1 MTRFHSWPK
10 KIHRA
15 FTAWN
20 PRSLRFRLTIGIATV
35 SAVGLGGVAIWLG
48 WSMKQILIAAHKEN
62 IVYLA
67 QRIPQD
73 IEIYQ
78 QMYSP
83 QEAMQKAVQNLSRDN
98 VFLWIEDEQGQLIAR
113 TGGLEAPQPLP
124 VSPQL
129 SVFPFSGADVSEIE
143 DRYWVLCAS
152 SLVVNNQTLGE
163 LYIAQDISPDQ
174 MMFLQMIRNLGIATI
189 VAIGGMS
196 IAGGVYIARSLVPLH
211 RICQLTESISADQ
224 LGEAK
229 IELNRAPTEVKQLAE
244 RFDEML
250 MRLHT
255 AWEHQRQF
263 VSDVSHELRTPLT
276 IVSGYLQSVQRR
288 GDNLSS
294 PQREA
299 LAMATSEANRTIQL
313 LQDLLT
319 LARID
324 NGQMQ
329 FQMEQVGLKAF
340 VQEVISLAEQYHDR
354 AIIYEGTAKPVPVQ
368 VDANRLK
375 QVLLNL
381 IDNAVKYSEPEHPVL
396 LNLQNKGDTAMLA
409 VRDQGLGI
417 PFAQQSR
424 IFERFYRVDDAR
436 SRSTGGTGLGLSIVK
451 TLVEGMD
458 GKITVTSQL
467 GVGTTFTVSL
477 PIVQRREQ

>member
-1 MTRFHSWPK
+1 MTQFSSWHN
-10 KIHRA
+10 KIHHGLK
-15 FTAWN
+15 TWN
-20 PRSLRFRLTIGIATV
+20 LRSLRFRLTVGIAMV

-67 QRIPQD
+67 ERMPQD

-78 QMYSP
+78 QMYP
-83 QEAMQKAVQNLSRDN
+83 EQEAMQKAVENLSRDN
-98 VFLWIEDEQGQLIAR
+98 VFLWINNKQGELIAR

-129 SVFPFSGADVSEIE
+129 SMFPLPGVNVSEVK
-143 DRYWVLCAS
+143 DRYWVLCGNP
-152 SLVVNNQTLGE
+152 LVINNQRVGE

-174 MMFLQMIRNLGIATI
+174 MMFVHMMRNLGIATV
-189 VAIGGMS
+189 VAIAGMS
-196 IAGGVYIARSLVPLH
+196 VVGGIYIARSLLPLH
-211 RICQLTESISADQ
+211 RICQLTESISADH
-224 LGEAK
+224 LGEAR

-250 MRLHT
+250 IRLHR
-255 AWEHQRQF
+255 AWEHQQQF
-263 VSDVSHELRTPLT
+263 VSDVSHELRTPLS
-276 IVSGYLQSVQRR
+276 IVSGYLQSLQRR
-288 GDNLSS
+288 GDNLTL

-299 LAMATSEANRTIQL
+299 LACATSEADRTIQL

-329 FQMEQVGLKAF
+329 FQTEELGLKAF
-340 VQEVISLAEQYHDR
+340 VQEVIHLAEQYHDR
-354 AIIYEGTAKPVPVQ
+354 AIRYEGTRDSVWVR
-368 VDANRLK
+368 VDSNRLK

-381 IDNAVKYSEPEHPVL
+381 IDNAVKYSEAEQPVIL
-396 LNLQNKGDTAMLA
+396 SLRKQQNTAILT
-409 VRDQGLGI
+409 VRDQGIGI
-417 PFAQQSR
+417 PPAQQTR

-458 GKITVTSQL
+458 GKITVSSQL
-467 GVGTTFTVSL
+467 GMGTTFTIAL
-477 PIVQRREQ
+477 PLQRED

>member
-1 MTRFHSWPK
+1 M
-10 KIHRA
+10 
-15 FTAWN
+15 
-20 PRSLRFRLTIGIATV
+20 
-35 SAVGLGGVAIWLG
+35 WLG

-67 QRIPQD
+67 ERIPED

-78 QMYSP
+78 QMYPP
-83 QEAMQKAVQNLSRDN
+83 QQAMQKAVQNLSRDK
-98 VFLWIEDEQGQLIAR
+98 VFLWIENPQGELIAR

-129 SVFPFSGADVSEIE
+129 SVFPFSGVDVSEVA
-143 DRYWVLCAS
+143 DRYWVLCAN
-152 SLVVNNQTLGE
+152 SLAVNQETVGK

-174 MMFLQMIRNLGIATI
+174 MMFLQMVRNLGFATVIAI
-189 VAIGGMS
+189 SGMT
-196 IAGGVYIARSLVPLH
+196 IAGGIYIARSLLPLQ
-211 RICQLTESISADQ
+211 RICQLTERISADQ

-244 RFDEML
+244 QFDEML

-255 AWEHQRQF
+255 AWEQQQDF

-276 IVSGYLQSVQRR
+276 IVSGYLQSLQRR
-288 GDNLSS
+288 GDNLNP

-299 LAMATSEANRTIQL
+299 LACATSEADRTIQL

-329 FQMEQVGLKAF
+329 FQTETLNLKDFA
-340 VQEVISLAEQYHDR
+340 QEVIQLAQQYHEHG
-354 AIIYEGTAKPVPVQ
+354 IHYEGIAEPVLIQ

-381 IDNAVKYSEPEHPVL
+381 IENAIKYSEPESPVL
-396 LNLQNKGDTAMLA
+396 LQLESEGTQVMLS
-409 VRDQGLGI
+409 VCDHGIGI
-417 PFAQQSR
+417 PLAQQTR

-436 SRSTGGTGLGLSIVK
+436 ARSTGGTGLGLSIVK
-451 TLVEGMD
+451 TLVEGMG
-458 GKITVTSQL
+458 GKITVQSQL
-467 GVGTTFTVSL
+467 GVGTTFTLSF
-477 PIVQRREQ
+477 PTFIQAD

>member
-1 MTRFHSWPK
+1 MTRLQSLPSK
-10 KIHRA
+10 LHRA
-15 FTAWN
+15 FKAWN

-67 QRIPQD
+67 ERMPQD

-78 QMYSP
+78 EMYAP
-83 QEAMQKAVQNLSRDN
+83 QEAMQKAVQNLSRDH
-98 VFLWIEDEQGQLIAR
+98 VFLWIENEQDQLIAR
-113 TGGLEAPQPLP
+113 TDGLDSPHPLP

-129 SVFPFSGADVSEIE
+129 SIFPFSGVDVSQVE
-143 DRYWVLCAS
+143 DRYWVLCANA
-152 SLVVNNQTLGE
+152 LVVNQQTVGK

-174 MMFLQMIRNLGIATI
+174 IMFVQMIRNLGLATV

-196 IAGGVYIARSLVPLH
+196 LAGGIYIARSLLPLQ
-211 RICQLTESISADQ
+211 RICQLTERISADQ

-229 IELNRAPTEVKQLAE
+229 IELDRAPTEVKQLAE

-250 MRLHT
+250 MRLYR
-255 AWEHQRQF
+255 AWEQQQQF

-276 IVSGYLQSVQRR
+276 IVSGYLQSLQRR
-288 GDNLSS
+288 GDNLSP

-299 LAMATSEANRTIQL
+299 LACATSEADRTIQL

-329 FQMEQVGLKAF
+329 FQLEDLCLKEF
-340 VQEVISLAEQYHDR
+340 VQEVITLAEQYHDR
-354 AIIYEGTAKPVPVQ
+354 AIRYEGSNDSIRVN

-381 IDNAVKYSEPEHPVL
+381 IDNAVKYSEPEQAVIL
-396 LNLQNKGDTAMLA
+396 SLQKQENTVILA
-409 VRDQGLGI
+409 VRDQGIGI
-417 PFAQQSR
+417 PFAQQTR

-458 GKITVTSQL
+458 GKITVSSQL
-467 GVGTTFTVSL
+467 GVGTTFTISL
-477 PIVQRREQ
+477 PFKQE

>member
-1 MTRFHSWPK
+1 MTLLHACQK
-10 KIHRA
+10 KIHGA
-15 FTAWN
+15 FKTWN
-20 PRSLRFRLTIGIATV
+20 PQSLRFRLTIGIATV

-67 QRIPQD
+67 ERIPQD

-78 QMYSP
+78 DMYPP
-83 QEAMQKAVQNLSRDN
+83 QQAMQKAVQNLSRDN
-98 VFLWIEDEQGQLIAR
+98 VFLWIENEQGQLIAR

-124 VSPQL
+124 VSP
-129 SVFPFSGADVSEIE
+129 SFSMFPFSGVAVSEVE
-143 DRYWVLCAS
+143 DRYWILCAS
-152 SLVVNNQTLGE
+152 ALTVNNQAAGK

-174 MMFLQMIRNLGIATI
+174 IMFLQMIRNLGMATV

-196 IAGGVYIARSLVPLH
+196 LAGGFYIARSLVPLH

-255 AWEHQRQF
+255 AWEQQRQF

-288 GDNLSS
+288 GDNLSP

-299 LAMATSEANRTIQL
+299 LAMATSEADRTIQL

-329 FQMEQVGLKAF
+329 FQMEKVSLKAF
-340 VQEVISLAEQYHDR
+340 VQEVISLTEQYHDR
-354 AIIYEGTAKPVPVQ
+354 AVVYEGTTDPVFVN
-368 VDANRLK
+368 VDVNRLK

-381 IDNAVKYSEPEHPVL
+381 IDNAVKYSEPEQPVL
-396 LNLQNKGDTAMLA
+396 LNLETKENTALLA
-409 VRDQGLGI
+409 VSDYGIGI

-467 GVGTTFTVSL
+467 GVGTTVTVSFPL
-477 PIVQRREQ
+477 VQGSD

>member
-1 MTRFHSWPK
+1 MTPLQSWQTQ
-10 KIHRA
+10 IHRI
-15 FTAWN
+15 FRAWN
-20 PRSLRFRLTIGIATV
+20 PRSLRFRLTVGIATV

-48 WSMKQILIAAHKEN
+48 WSMKQILIAAHKDN

-67 QRIPQD
+67 ERMPND

-78 QMYSP
+78 QMYPP

-98 VFLWIEDEQGQLIAR
+98 VFLWIENEQGQLIAR
-113 TGGLEAPQPLP
+113 TGGLDSPQPLP

-129 SVFPFSGADVSEIE
+129 SMFPLSGVDVSEVA
-143 DRYWVLCAS
+143 DRYWVLCANA
-152 SLVVNNQTLGE
+152 LVINNQTVGQ

-174 MMFLQMIRNLGIATI
+174 MMFVQMVRNLGLATV
-189 VAIGGMS
+189 VAIGGMT
-196 IAGGVYIARSLVPLH
+196 IVGGVYIARSLLPLQ

-250 MRLHT
+250 IRLNT
-255 AWEHQRQF
+255 AWEQQQQF

-276 IVSGYLQSVQRR
+276 IVSGYLQSLQRR
-288 GDNLSS
+288 GDNLSP
-294 PQREA
+294 PQRDA
-299 LAMATSEANRTIQL
+299 LACATSEADRTIQL

-329 FQMEQVGLKAF
+329 FQMEELCLKDF
-340 VQEVISLAEQYHDR
+340 VQEVISLTEQYHDR
-354 AIIYEGTAKPVPVQ
+354 SIYYEGKTARILIKA
-368 VDANRLK
+368 DANRLK

-381 IDNAVKYSEPEHPVL
+381 IDNAIKYSEPEQPVIL
-396 LNLQNKGDTAMLA
+396 TLEEKDNTAILTVQDHGM
-409 VRDQGLGI
+409 GI
-417 PFAQQSR
+417 PFAQQTR

-451 TLVEGMD
+451 TLVEGMG
-458 GKITVTSQL
+458 GKVTVSSQL
-467 GVGTTFTVSL
+467 GIGTTFTLSFSKAGY
-477 PIVQRREQ
+477 

>member
-1 MTRFHSWPK
+1 MTQFSSLPN
-10 KIHRA
+10 KIHHGLK
-15 FTAWN
+15 TWN
-20 PRSLRFRLTIGIATV
+20 PRSLRFRLTVGIAMV

-67 QRIPQD
+67 ERMPQD

-78 QMYSP
+78 QMYP
-83 QEAMQKAVQNLSRDN
+83 EQEAMQKAVENLSRDN
-98 VFLWIEDEQGQLIAR
+98 VFLWIKNKQGELIAR

-129 SVFPFSGADVSEIE
+129 SMFPLPGVNVSEVK
-143 DRYWVLCAS
+143 DRYWVLCGNP
-152 SLVVNNQTLGE
+152 LVINNQRVGE

-174 MMFLQMIRNLGIATI
+174 MMFVHMMRNLGIATV
-189 VAIGGMS
+189 VAIAGMS
-196 IAGGVYIARSLVPLH
+196 VVGGIYIARSLLPLH
-211 RICQLTESISADQ
+211 RICQLTESISADH
-224 LGEAK
+224 LGEAR

-250 MRLHT
+250 IRLHR

-263 VSDVSHELRTPLT
+263 VSDVSHELRTPLS
-276 IVSGYLQSVQRR
+276 IVSGYLQSLQRR
-288 GDNLSS
+288 GDNLTL

-299 LAMATSEANRTIQL
+299 LACATSEADRTIQL

-329 FQMEQVGLKAF
+329 FQTEELGLKAF
-340 VQEVISLAEQYHDR
+340 VQEVIHLAEQYHDR
-354 AIIYEGTAKPVPVQ
+354 AIRYEGTRDSVRVR
-368 VDANRLK
+368 VDSNRLK

-381 IDNAVKYSEPEHPVL
+381 IDNAVKYSEAEQPVIL
-396 LNLQNKGDTAMLA
+396 SLRKQQNTAILA
-409 VRDQGLGI
+409 VRDQGIGI
-417 PFAQQSR
+417 PPAQQTR

-458 GKITVTSQL
+458 GKITLSSQL
-467 GVGTTFTVSL
+467 GMGTTFTIAL
-477 PIVQRREQ
+477 PLQRED